1 MCNATKGAADETYVF
16 TNIRTAPYMQTLF
29 AEEPWALRPA
39 YHSLSGFR
47 LQQIFPDI
55 LHAYHLGCGRD
66 LLGSA
71 LVEMVQAGFFGVRTI
86 EPGLAEATR
95 RLKLYAKQNKLNLR
109 MKKLT
114 KKKLNWSSTKY
125 PELNRGCNNM
135 RNDKAIRYLNIYFA

>member
-1 MCNATKGAADETYVF
+1 MCNATKGGEDETYVF

-29 AEEPWALRPA
+29 AEEPWILRPA

-71 LVEMVQAGFFGVRTI
+71 LMEMVKAGFFGVGSI
-86 EPGLAEATR
+86 EHSLAEATR
-95 RLKLYAKQNKLNLR
+95 RLKLYAKQKKLNLR
-109 MKKLT
+109 LKKLT
-114 KKKLNWSSTKY
+114 KSKLNWSATKY
-125 PELNRGCNNM
+125 PELNRGCNSI
-135 RNDKAIRYLNIYFA
+135 RNL